1 MAANH
6 FSTANSELPE
16 YIANNAR
23 NVLRVQLYNGS
34 KGGDRIYNE
43 DVSINTGHIPSWIL
57 LPFKDQNP
65 VIYERKLLGI
75 KYEGKGGAKYRGTW

>member
-43 DVSINTGHIPSWIL
+43 DVSINTGHIPSWIS
-57 LPFKDQNP
+57 LPFKD
-65 VIYERKLLGI
+65 
-75 KYEGKGGAKYRGTW
+75 